1 MKDRLTKL
9 RNVFP
14 NNPTQTAY
22 FRFLK
27 TPYLP
32 LHTSFSDSLDRFSK
46 YEDSLKTVY
55 EKYVGQL

>member
-14 NNPTQTAY
+14 NNPTQTTY
-22 FRFLK
+22 LRFK
-27 TPYLP
+27 RFPQSP
-32 LHTSFSDSLDRFSK
+32 LHTSFTEAVERFNK

-55 EKYVGQL
+55 EKYVGDF